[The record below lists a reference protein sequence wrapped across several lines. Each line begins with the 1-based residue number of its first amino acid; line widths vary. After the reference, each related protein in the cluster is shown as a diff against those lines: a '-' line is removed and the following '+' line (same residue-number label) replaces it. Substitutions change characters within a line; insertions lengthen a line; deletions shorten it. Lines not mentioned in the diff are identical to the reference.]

1 MLPSYQLERSELS
14 LIEQSGLATT
24 EKFVLRI
31 TLCAWKILCH
41 IADQWH
47 TPVEQLTPEQI
58 RDWLIADAK
67 IRMEVGA
74 DAAFLQWNDDFPD
87 LEFSDQRQDLFTPTT
102 LTSHEKFLGRL
113 LVSAPQVLVPI
124 AERYQ
129 VSVAQLTTQQI
140 IGMVQ
145 QDRNCLQWQN

>member
-1 MLPSYQLERSELS
+1 MLPNYQLESSELS
-14 LIEQSGLATT
+14 CIEQSGLTTT
-24 EKFVLRI
+24 EKFVLRL
-31 TLCAWKILCH
+31 TLIAWKLLCH
-41 IADQWH
+41 IAHQLH
-47 TPVEQLTPEQI
+47 TSVEELTPEQI

-74 DAAFLQWNDDFPD
+74 DAAFLQWNDDLPD
-87 LEFSDQRQDLFTPTT
+87 LEFPDQRQDLFTQTA

-124 AERYQ
+124 AEKYQ
-129 VSVAQLTTQQI
+129 VLVSQLTAQQI
-140 IGMVQ
+140 ISMVQ